1 MAMTDTRCQL
11 KLGVYGAK
19 AFCLAQGLARAGALP
34 IGGRRFGECV
44 VPAELQLADDGEV
57 TLSLSELYYVGES
70 VERLRR
76 RFADRLL
83 QAARHC
89 LSERLAPEDIA
100 LASLPT
106 PSLRKSACA
115 SMRIGDFGTLGE
127 CLCLV
132 EAIRGADRASLVKAY
147 GEAVANGV
155 CGAQADWV
163 TVAAIVAIRRRM
175 DEAEG
180 RYDAERLAIW
190 RRYSARVKEME
201 AEYIARAAEAEA
213 EIRRMRGGQQE

>member
-1 MAMTDTRCQL
+1 MTDTRHQL

-19 AFCLAQGLARAGALP
+19 AFGLAQGLMRAGALP
-34 IGGRRFGECV
+34 IGGGKFDGCV
-44 VPAELQLADDGEV
+44 APAELRLADDGEV
-57 TLSLSELYYVGES
+57 TLSLSELHYVGES
-70 VERLRR
+70 VKRLRV

-83 QAARHC
+83 QATRHC
-89 LSERLAPEDIA
+89 LAERLAPEDIA

-115 SMRIGDFGTLGE
+115 AMRIGDFGTLGE

-132 EAIRGADRASLVKAY
+132 EAIRGADKASLVKAY

-180 RYDAERLAIW
+180 KYDAERLAIW
-190 RRYSARVKEME
+190 RRYNARVKEME

-213 EIRRMRGGQQE
+213 EIRRMRGGQPE